1 MPPQWLWQH
10 KTKDGTS
17 PEITAPDLVLASAS
31 PRRLELL
38 GRLGL
43 APARVVATDI
53 DESPLKGERARDH
66 AVRLAA
72 EKARA
77 AAALAPGAII
87 LAGDTV
93 VGAGARILPK
103 AEDEATARECL
114 ALLSGRR
121 HRVYSAIAVITP
133 DGKLREAL
141 SETILRF
148 KRLSHAEVDAYIA
161 GGEWHGKAGGYAIQG
176 SAEGFCNWL
185 SGSHS
190 GVIGLPLFET
200 RRLLIAAG
208 IYVR

>member
-1 MPPQWLWQH
+1 MP
-10 KTKDGTS
+10 DVAAS
-17 PEITAPDLVLASAS
+17 PLPLPLGHATPTAPELVLASAS

-38 GRLGL
+38 
-43 APARVVATDI
+43 ARIGVTPSRVLATDI
-53 DESPLKGERARDH
+53 DETPLKGERARDH

-77 AAALAPGAII
+77 AAVLAPGAVI

-103 AEDEATARECL
+103 AEDEATARDCL

-121 HRVYSAIAVITP
+121 HRVYSAVALITP
-133 DGKLREAL
+133 DGKLREAV

-148 KRLSHAEVDAYIA
+148 KRLCDEEMDAYIS

-176 SAEGFCNWL
+176 SAEGFCVWL

-190 GVIGLPLFET
+190 GVVGLPLFET
-200 RRLLIAAG
+200 RRLMIAGG
-208 IYVR
+208 INVR

>member
-1 MPPQWLWQH
+1 MTGEL
-10 KTKDGTS
+10 S
-17 PEITAPDLVLASAS
+17 PASSPHQLVLASAS

-38 GRLGL
+38 RRIGVT
-43 APARVVATDI
+43 PSRVLATDI
-53 DESPLKGERARDH
+53 DETPQKGERPRAH
-66 AVRLAA
+66 ASRLAA

-77 AAALAPGAII
+77 AAVLAPGSVI

-103 AEDEATARECL
+103 AEDEATARHCL

-121 HRVYSAIAVITP
+121 HRVFSAIALVTP

-141 SETILRF
+141 SETIVRF
-148 KRLSHAEVDAYIA
+148 KRLSDEEVESYIA

-176 SAEGFCNWL
+176 SAEGFCDWL

-200 RRLLIAAG
+200 RRLLRAAG
-208 IYVR
+208 IDVR

>member
-1 MPPQWLWQH
+1 MP
-10 KTKDGTS
+10 
-17 PEITAPDLVLASAS
+17 ELVLASAS

-38 GRLGL
+38 GRLGI

-53 DESPLKGERARDH
+53 DENPLSGERARNH
-66 AVRLAA
+66 AIRLAA

-77 AAALAPGAII
+77 AAVLAPGTVI

-103 AEDEATARECL
+103 AEDEATARQCL
-114 ALLSGRR
+114 SLLSGRR
-121 HRVYSAIAVITP
+121 HRVYSAVAVITP
-133 DGKLREAL
+133 DGRLREAC

-148 KRLSHAEVDAYIA
+148 KRLSTEEVDAYIA
-161 GGEWHGKAGGYAIQG
+161 GGEWRGKAGGYAIQG

-208 IYVR
+208 LDVR